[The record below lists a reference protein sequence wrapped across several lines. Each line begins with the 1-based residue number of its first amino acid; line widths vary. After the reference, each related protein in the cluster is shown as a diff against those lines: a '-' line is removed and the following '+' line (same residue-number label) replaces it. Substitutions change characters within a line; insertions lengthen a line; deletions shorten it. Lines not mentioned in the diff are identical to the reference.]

1 MRILHLVLVSF
12 AVGLVTNPVQVR
24 AQSTTDPA
32 SSSGAASPKDA
43 TQAAHQV
50 YVRPTE
56 KTKLHNYFFD
66 VFGPYPILGA
76 AVTAGINQAQNT
88 PPEWRQGAEG
98 YGRRFGSNF
107 GIAAISTTARYG
119 FAEALREDTLYY
131 RCACKGFF
139 PRLGHAM
146 VSTFTARRGDD
157 GHTVFSVPALV
168 APYVGTMTAVYAWYP
183 DRYDAR
189 DAFRMGNYSFLGYM
203 GGNVA
208 IEFLFGGPH
217 SLLARLHLK
226 NSHSAQDS
234 GSHP

>member
-1 MRILHLVLVSF
+1 MKLLRFVLAISVV
-12 AVGLVTNPVQVR
+12 AQLLALPVR
-24 AQSTTDPA
+24 AQSPSDPA
-32 SSSGAASPKDA
+32 NTGSAALPEN
-43 TQAAHQV
+43 AAQTPPPS
-50 YVRPTE
+50 YSRPTE
-56 KTKLHNYFFD
+56 KTKRRNYLFD
-66 VFGPYPILGA
+66 VVGPFPIVGA
-76 AVTAGINQAQNT
+76 AITAGINQADNT

-98 YGRRFGSNF
+98 YGKRFGSNF
-107 GIAAISTTARYG
+107 GIAAISTTSRYG
-119 FAEALREDTLYY
+119 LAEVLGEDTLYY

-146 VSTFTARRGDD
+146 ISTLTARRGDD

-217 SLLARLHLK
+217 SLAARLHLE
-226 NSHSAQDS
+226 NIHPPQGSDSHR
-234 GSHP
+234 

>member
-1 MRILHLVLVSF
+1 MRLPNLVLALT
-12 AVGLVTNPVQVR
+12 AV
-24 AQSTTDPA
+24 AQLTTSLFVCA
-32 SSSGAASPKDA
+32 QSPKDPA
-43 TQAAHQV
+43 GTNSAALSRDAAQSSHQA
-50 YVRPTE
+50 YTRPTE

-66 VFGPYPILGA
+66 VVGPFPIVGA
-76 AVTAGINQAQNT
+76 AVTAGINQADNT

-98 YGRRFGSNF
+98 YGKRFASNF

-119 FAEALREDTLYY
+119 LAEALAEDTLYY

-146 VSTFTARRGDD
+146 ISTLTARRGDD

-208 IEFLFGGPH
+208 IEFLFGGSH
-217 SLLARLHLK
+217 SLMTRLQLK
-226 NSHSAQDS
+226 NIHPPQGSASQ
-234 GSHP
+234 P

>member
-1 MRILHLVLVSF
+1 MRILRLALVLL
-12 AVGLVTNPVQVR
+12 AVAPLR
-24 AQSTTDPA
+24 AQSPVDPA
-32 SSSGAASPKDA
+32 PSSSA
-43 TQAAHQV
+43 TLSTNTTPPPHLV
-50 YVRPTE
+50 YSRPTQ

-66 VFGPYPILGA
+66 VVGPYPVLGA

-98 YGRRFGSNF
+98 YGKRFGSNF
-107 GIAAISTTARYG
+107 GIAAVSTTARYG
-119 FAEALREDTLYY
+119 LSEALGEDTLYY

-146 VSTFTARRGDD
+146 ISTFTARRGDD

-226 NSHSAQDS
+226 NVHPPEGSA
-234 GSHP
+234 SHP